1 MMNIVIFV
9 LRLNK
14 KDEDEDED
22 DEKENAESFRENVLR
37 LWGVGDACVFGV

>member
-14 KDEDEDED
+14 KDED
-22 DEKENAESFRENVLR
+22 DEKENAESFRENVPR
-37 LWGVGDACVFGV
+37 LWGVGDACVLGVRER